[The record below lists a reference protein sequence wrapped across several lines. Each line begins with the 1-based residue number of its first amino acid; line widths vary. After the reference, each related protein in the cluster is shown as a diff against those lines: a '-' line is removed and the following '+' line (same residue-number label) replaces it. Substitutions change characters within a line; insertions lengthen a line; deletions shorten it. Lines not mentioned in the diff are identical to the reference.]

1 MAAAFGDGDD
11 AQYLLE
17 APFKEN
23 VAIVLDRRKGRC
35 LIAMRDF
42 KPGNNTCNVPN
53 STATNS
59 STNIIQSTAR
69 SNYANYIRN
78 LMKSNVNNS
87 VSGSST
93 SYVKITNFKPFDAG
107 DIVIQED
114 ALCYARYANKVKATS
129 AEELTFPMGNKDM
142 YVDVHRSSNKNI
154 ISQLPNLLKELTKLP
169 KVASLDTARCLLQL
183 LGLTSSSPSSSSST
197 NTLSEF
203 QLRMLNQLSAANM
216 KECARDI
223 KLFRKKHPK
232 WLPKQMNDNQI
243 AKLLGILNT
252 NQMELDEIG
261 GSGLFVV
268 SAILEHNCN
277 PNASFTTSNSTVY
290 VAALKHIKM
299 GDRISLDYTNDFYC
313 STEGRIE
320 SLNET
325 YGFICDCKECSGSDR
340 RRAFDCKVSNSITS
354 SLFSF

>member
-1 MAAAFGDGDD
+1 M
-11 AQYLLE
+11 
-17 APFKEN
+17 
-23 VAIVLDRRKGRC
+23 
-35 LIAMRDF
+35 
-42 KPGNNTCNVPN
+42 
-53 STATNS
+53 
-59 STNIIQSTAR
+59 
-69 SNYANYIRN
+69 
-78 LMKSNVNNS
+78 
-87 VSGSST
+87 
-93 SYVKITNFKPFDAG
+93 
-107 DIVIQED
+107 IQED
-114 ALCYARYANKVKATS
+114 ALCYARYANKVRATS
-129 AEELTFPMGNKDM
+129 AAELAFPMGNKDM
-142 YVDVHRSSNKNI
+142 YIDVHRSSNKNI
-154 ISQLPNLLKELTKLP
+154 ISQLPNLLKELTKLH

-197 NTLSEF
+197 TTLSEF

-290 VAALKHIKM
+290 VAALKHIKV

-340 RRAFDCKVSNSITS
+340 RRAFDCKVIQSLRHYSHFKLSIIHYTS
-354 SLFSF
+354 PSLSLFPFHFISFRFVSFRSVPMDRIVKA